1 MEAIPTQRSTDT
13 VAAMKRR
20 PLRAVVFVP
29 GALFWALLIAGFVTH
44 SDTLLGVATTF
55 ACRLDHHRRDL
66 QGPRGG
72 GRVRGGA
79 LGWRLLPLRHSRAG
93 LTLAEV
99 VETGG

>member
-55 ACRLDHHRRDL
+55 AVVSIITVVTFK
-66 QGPRGG
+66 
-72 GRVRGGA
+72 VREGA
-79 LGWRLLPLRHSRAG
+79 A
-93 LTLAEV
+93 A
-99 VETGG
+99 